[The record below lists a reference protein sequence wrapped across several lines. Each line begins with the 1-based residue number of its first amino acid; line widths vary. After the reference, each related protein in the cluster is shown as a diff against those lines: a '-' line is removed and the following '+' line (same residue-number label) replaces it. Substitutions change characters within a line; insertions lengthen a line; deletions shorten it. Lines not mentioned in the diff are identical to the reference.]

1 MKKLRMTA
9 LFSGK
14 DSTYTG
20 EPIGNSTLFAAFGG
34 IDCHAQHALIP
45 EDCTIRAIAL
55 FGGLDLHLP
64 DSVNV
69 QVSSFCLFGGTSKKR
84 LIAPVE
90 GAPTVRVKVFCLFG
104 GVDIL

>member
-1 MKKLRMTA
+1 MKRLHMTA

-20 EPIGNSTLFAAFGG
+20 EPLGNSTLLAAFGG
-34 IDCHAQHALIP
+34 IDCYAQQALVP
-45 EDCTIRAIAL
+45 ADCTIRTIAL
-55 FGGLDLHLP
+55 FGGVDLYLP
-64 DSVNV
+64 ASVNV

-84 LIAPVE
+84 QTPPIE

-104 GVDIL
+104 GVDVQ